1 MKNIKKNYIKWIS
14 KALSG
19 LVVLSYLI
27 ATALVLKT
35 GLVPNK
41 YLLAILPLSALA
53 VAGLVYGLIK
63 DNAKNKYK
71 SIGLV
76 LASLGMIAVSI
87 YTALLGARAYGL
99 LSSIQEGEYTEIEYS
114 IVAKKDSGVELRTNN
129 KNIGYISEDT
139 NKDQVLAEVKK
150 RTSAEPVAYKD
161 LANVVT
167 ALDTN
172 KVTTDVF
179 RSSYLQLLQD
189 NYSTFYQSIK
199 VLDTFKIKVKKDS
212 NKTKTDVSKPFIVY
226 ISGIDTYGDISS
238 VSRSDVNILAVI
250 NPQTKKIL
258 LVNTPRDYYVQLN
271 GTTGLR
277 DKLTHAGIYGVDVS
291 ERTLEDLYD
300 VDINNYMRINFTS
313 LMEIVDRIGG
323 VEVNSD
329 VAFKSGKYTFNQGIN
344 KLDGKAALEFSRN
357 RYAFAEGDRQRG
369 KNQQKVI
376 EAIINKVSRPDTIIY
391 YQSLLS
397 SLKGTF
403 QTDASQAEI
412 SAVVKQ
418 QLNSLGDWTVESVS
432 VDGAGKLAPTY
443 SYGSQPLYVMEP
455 NLDTLNAAKAKIQE
469 YLKY

>member
-1 MKNIKKNYIKWIS
+1 MKNIKLNYTKWIS
-14 KALSG
+14 KALAG
-19 LVVLSYLI
+19 LMALSYLV
-27 ATALVLKT
+27 AAALVLKT

-41 YLLAILPLSALA
+41 YLLALLPITAA
-53 VAGLVYGLIK
+53 VVAGLAYALLK
-63 DNAKNKYK
+63 DNAQNKYK

-76 LASLGMIAVSI
+76 LASIGVIAAGV
-87 YTALLGARAYGL
+87 YTAVLGANAYRFL
-99 LSSIQEGEYTEIEYS
+99 NSIQDGEYTEIEYS
-114 IVAKKDSGVELRTNN
+114 IVAKKDSGVELKANN
-129 KNIGYISEDT
+129 NRIGYISEDT
-139 NKDQVLAEVKK
+139 NKDAVLAEVKD
-150 RTSAEPVAYKD
+150 RTNAAPAPYKD
-161 LANVVT
+161 LANVVN
-167 ALDTN
+167 ALDN
-172 KVTTDVF
+172 KKVDSDVF

-189 NYSTFYQSIK
+189 NYSTFYESIR
-199 VLDTFKIKVKKDS
+199 VLDTFKVRVKKDS
-212 NKTKTDVSKPFIVY
+212 AKAKTDVTKPFIVY
-226 ISGIDTYGDISS
+226 VSGIDTYGDISS
-238 VSRSDVNILAVI
+238 VSRSDVNILAVV
-250 NPQTKKIL
+250 NPQTKKVL

-277 DKLTHAGIYGVDVS
+277 DKLTHAGIYGVDAS
-291 ERTLEDLYD
+291 ERTLEDLYG
-300 VDINNYMRINFTS
+300 VNINNYMRINFTS

-329 VAFKSGKYTFNQGIN
+329 VAFKSGKYTFNQGVN
-344 KLDGKAALEFSRN
+344 QLDGKAALEFSRN

-376 EAIINKVSRPDTIIY
+376 EAIINKVGRPDTIIY

-418 QLNSLGDWTVESVS
+418 QLNSLGEWTVESIS
-432 VDGAGKLAPTY
+432 VDGAGKLAQTY

-455 NLDTLNAAKAKIQE
+455 NIDTLNAAKAKIQE

>member
-1 MKNIKKNYIKWIS
+1 MKNIKLNYTKWIS
-14 KALSG
+14 KALAGSMA
-19 LVVLSYLI
+19 LSYLI
-27 ATALVLKT
+27 ATILLLKT

-41 YLLAILPLSALA
+41 YLLVLLPITAVVVASLA
-53 VAGLVYGLIK
+53 YALIK

-76 LASLGMIAVSI
+76 LASIGIIAAGI
-87 YTALLGARAYGL
+87 YAAVFGANTYRFL
-99 LSSIQEGEYTEIEYS
+99 NSIQDGEYTEIEYS
-114 IVAKKDSGVELRTNN
+114 IVAKKDSGVELKSNN
-129 KNIGYISEDT
+129 SKLGYISEDT
-139 NKDQVLAEVKK
+139 NKDAVLAEVKD
-150 RTSAEPVAYKD
+150 RTSAAPVPYKD
-161 LANVVT
+161 LANVVN
-167 ALDTN
+167 ALDSK
-172 KVTTDVF
+172 KVDSDVF

-189 NYSTFYQSIK
+189 NYSTFYESIR
-199 VLDTFKIKVKKDS
+199 VLDTFKVRVKKDS
-212 NKTKTDVSKPFIVY
+212 AKAKTNVNKPFIVY
-226 ISGIDTYGDISS
+226 ISGIDTYGDIAS
-238 VSRSDVNILAVI
+238 VSRSDVNILAVV
-250 NPQTKKIL
+250 NPQTKKVL
-258 LVNTPRDYYVQLN
+258 LVNTPRDYYVKLN

-277 DKLTHAGIYGVDVS
+277 DKLTHAGIYGVDAS
-291 ERTLEDLYD
+291 ERTLEDLYG
-300 VDINNYMRINFTS
+300 VNINNYMRINFTS

-344 KLDGKAALEFSRN
+344 QLDGKAALEFSRN

-376 EAIINKVSRPDTIIY
+376 EAIINKVGRPDTIIY

-418 QLNSLGDWTVESVS
+418 QLNSLGEWTVESVS
-432 VDGAGKLAPTY
+432 VDGTGKLAPTY

-455 NLDTLNAAKAKIQE
+455 NIDTLNAAKAKIQE

>member
-1 MKNIKKNYIKWIS
+1 MKNIKKNYTKWIS

-19 LVVLSYLI
+19 LIVLSYLI
-27 ATALVLKT
+27 ATTLVLKT

-41 YLLAILPLSALA
+41 YLLAIVPLSALA

-150 RTSAEPVAYKD
+150 RTSAEPAAYKD

-432 VDGAGKLAPTY
+432 VDGVGKLAPTY